1 MILGCLSMRI
11 FKIYSTGWGIFCIKI
26 CSVFRCPGPQDTIQR
41 LPRLMPFITALYLDN
56 SSFYNFRFQITVFS
70 VKSSSYQY
78 KFLFPRIFGEEI
90 SSLKVVS
97 ACNCG
102 IADFSGVDFLVNL
115 KELYVANNAVEN
127 VFELS
132 DLLNIEVVDLEG
144 WALEEGEIRDKQLS

>member
-1 MILGCLSMRI
+1 MFYLQMSRTSRHYSETATTDALHHSSLPGQLFILQLQVSE
-11 FKIYSTGWGIFCIKI
+11 K
-26 CSVFRCPGPQDTIQR
+26 
-41 LPRLMPFITALYLDN
+41 
-56 SSFYNFRFQITVFS
+56 TVFS
-70 VKSSSYQY
+70 VKVHHIN

-144 WALEEGEIRDKQLS
+144 